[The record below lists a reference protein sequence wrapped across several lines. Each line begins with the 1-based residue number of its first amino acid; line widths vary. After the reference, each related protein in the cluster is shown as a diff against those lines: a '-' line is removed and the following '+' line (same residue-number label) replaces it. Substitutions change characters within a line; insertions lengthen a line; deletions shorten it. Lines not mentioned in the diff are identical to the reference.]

1 MEPRTPAGTGDEA
14 GSRPGGAPDGA
25 VPPAAAP
32 PAATPSAAAPAGPP
46 SGAHEPEAA
55 APAGKPGAR
64 RRGRTAGLLVLAA
77 LATAASSVP
86 VWLHATGSSAVR
98 GEVDVPVTGTQAAP
112 AVLAA
117 AVALLA
123 AAAAVGLVGRAGR
136 WVVAAVVAAAGA
148 TVVVSALAVLGD
160 PEGAARTV
168 VAAVTGVGVLAG
180 PATPTPWPVVAVG
193 VGVLDLLAAVA
204 VLVWSRRWATPTS
217 RYGTAEG
224 ARGRGA
230 AAPPADPDDDRSA
243 WDALS
248 RGDDPT

>member
-1 MEPRTPAGTGDEA
+1 MADAGPGPRGP
-14 GSRPGGAPDGA
+14 GAP
-25 VPPAAAP
+25 
-32 PAATPSAAAPAGPP
+32 
-46 SGAHEPEAA
+46 
-55 APAGKPGAR
+55 APAGKPGAS

-86 VWLHATGSSAVR
+86 VWLRATGSSAVR

-123 AAAAVGLVGRAGR
+123 AAAAVGLVGRVGR

-168 VAAVTGVGVLAG
+168 VAAVTGVGALAG
-180 PATPTPWPVVAVG
+180 PVTPTPWPVVAAV
-193 VGVLDLLAAVA
+193 VGVLDVLVAAV
-204 VLVWSRRWATPTS
+204 VVVWSRRWAAPTS
-217 RYGTAEG
+217 RYGAAG
-224 ARGRGA
+224 DARGPGPVA
-230 AAPPADPDDDRSA
+230 AAPPPDDDRSA

-248 RGDDPT
+248 RGDDPS